1 MIFESCLADLIHT
14 EFLILL
20 LFRAFSIIMLVKYL
34 NGLGSEVMSAVSVVI
49 ADVLKDFWKNLWNL
63 E

>member
-34 NGLGSEVMSAVSVVI
+34 NGLGSEVMSAMSVVI
-49 ADVLKDFWKNLWNL
+49 ADVLKDF
-63 E
+63 